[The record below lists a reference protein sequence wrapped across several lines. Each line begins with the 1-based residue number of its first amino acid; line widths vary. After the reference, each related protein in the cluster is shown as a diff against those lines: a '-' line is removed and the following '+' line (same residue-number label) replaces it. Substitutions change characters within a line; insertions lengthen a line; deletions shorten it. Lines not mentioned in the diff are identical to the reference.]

1 MLCRKCGAE
10 LPEDAKTCQF
20 CGATVTE
27 DAEVSEDKD
36 AQIRQRQINK
46 MVEEKKQR
54 LNEIQQRR
62 DTKKAKQKR
71 NKIIL
76 IVVLCATGVA
86 CAAMGGVYWNGI
98 RTAPAA
104 TPVATLPAA
113 TVAPLSSPSAL
124 PMASVSP
131 LPTAASSWEATGNAG
146 GESSGANGAAGS
158 ASGNS
163 SSSGGA
169 SGGSASSR
177 GNAST
182 DSSSGSSASSRGN
195 ASTGSS
201 SGGSASSGGNTS
213 TGSSSGGSATG
224 GKASGQASAKN
235 SGISTNNITAKL
247 SRGEKVIEDNGRY
260 YMTFILDGVR
270 YYANVNVGATTAQVR
285 DMTYTLDA
293 VPTSDTY
300 NGNTVYEITS
310 MTKYN
315 GSDYILPNS
324 GTVLLTKNDISG
336 MSKDDLA
343 LARNE
348 IYARHGRKF
357 QSEVYQQYF
366 ESKSWY
372 KENPAYN
379 YEDENANLNEI
390 EIKNVQFIIDAE
402 K

>member
-20 CGATVTE
+20 CGAAVTE
-27 DAEVSEDKD
+27 ETDVPMDED
-36 AQIRQRQINK
+36 AQIRQRQMNK

-76 IVVLCATGVA
+76 IVVLCAAGVA
-86 CAAMGGVYWNGI
+86 CAAMGGIYWNGV
-98 RTAPAA
+98 RTAPGA

-113 TVAPLSSPSAL
+113 TIAPASTPITSPV
-124 PMASVSP
+124 ASVSP
-131 LPTAASSWEATGNAG
+131 LPTSVAASWEATGNTGSGSSDATG
-146 GESSGANGAAGS
+146 GNGTSGG
-158 ASGNS
+158 S
-163 SSSGGA
+163 SSSGKSTGGGGSLSSSGA
-169 SGGSASSR
+169 SGSTGS
-177 GNAST
+177 GNG
-182 DSSSGSSASSRGN
+182 SSSSGNTSGSSTGGSSASS
-195 ASTGSS
+195 
-201 SGGSASSGGNTS
+201 GNTS
-213 TGSSSGGSATG
+213 GGTGSDSVQSSAR
-224 GKASGQASAKN
+224 N
-235 SGISTNNITAKL
+235 SGISSDNIAARL
-247 SRGEKVIEDNGRY
+247 SQGEEVIEDNGRY
-260 YMTFILDGVR
+260 YMTFISDGVR
-270 YYANVNVGATTAQVR
+270 YYANVNAGATTAQVR
-285 DMTYTLDA
+285 NMTYTLDA

-315 GSDYILPNS
+315 GNDYILPNS
-324 GTVLLTKNDISG
+324 GTVLLTKSDIAG
-336 MSKDDLA
+336 MSKEDLA

-357 QSEVYQQYF
+357 QSAVYQQYF

-372 KENPAYN
+372 KENPSYN
-379 YEDENANLNEI
+379 YDDENANLNEI